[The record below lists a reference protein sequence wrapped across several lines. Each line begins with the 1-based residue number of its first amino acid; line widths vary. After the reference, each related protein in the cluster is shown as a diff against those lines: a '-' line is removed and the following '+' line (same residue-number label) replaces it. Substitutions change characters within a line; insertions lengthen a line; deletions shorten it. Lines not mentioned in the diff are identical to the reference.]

1 MTITDDNEVKGKIN
15 KRTYKIASTFFQDLL
30 LLLRLTTLQKTQ
42 IVFHIFFNHDGV
54 WCGGRI
60 TMTMNAK
67 REKTEAT

>member
-1 MTITDDNEVKGKIN
+1 MTLTDDNEVKGKIN
-15 KRTYKIASTFFQDLL
+15 NRKYRLASTFFNIYFFY
-30 LLLRLTTLQKTQ
+30 RTLQHYKKTQ